1 MFRLR
6 ANPPRGQ
13 ELRTVSALFDTYDE
27 VTAAVD
33 GLADM
38 GVPSKEISVLTQHGD
53 FATRMAQGA
62 GLGVAIGGVG
72 GILAGLAS
80 IAVPGLGALLG
91 VGWLVP
97 ALLGAA
103 AGGVAGGIVGALRG
117 AGIKKDLA
125 QIYAEGVRRG
135 ATLVAARVHDDE
147 ATRAIS
153 LLHRCGAIDTN
164 SRREEYA
171 TGGWDS
177 FVAQDI
183 WDDDIGRE
191 DAGAGRNR
199 KPGESGD
206 R

>member
-6 ANPPRGQ
+6 GKPPRGR

-33 GLADM
+33 GLVDM
-38 GVPSKEISVLTQHGD
+38 GIPSKEISVLTQHGD
-53 FATRMAQGA
+53 FASQMAEGA

-97 ALLGAA
+97 GLLGAA
-103 AGGVAGGIVGALRG
+103 AGGVAGGIVGALHG

-125 QIYAEGVRRG
+125 QFYADGMRGG

-153 LLHRCGAIDTN
+153 LLRRCRTIDTN
-164 SRREEYA
+164 SRRGEYA

-177 FVAQDI
+177 VVAQDI
-183 WDDDIGRE
+183 WDEDIGRE
-191 DAGAGRNR
+191 DAGSGRGR
-199 KPGESGD
+199 EPDEPGG

>member
-1 MFRLR
+1 M
-6 ANPPRGQ
+6 
-13 ELRTVSALFDTYDE
+13 RTVSALFDTYDE

-53 FATRMAQGA
+53 FITKVAEGA

-72 GILAGLAS
+72 GILAGLAA
-80 IAVPGLGALLG
+80 IAVPGLGAILG

-103 AGGVAGGIVGALRG
+103 AGGVAGGVVGSLRG
-117 AGIKKDLA
+117 AGIREELI
-125 QIYAEGVRRG
+125 QIYAEGMRRG
-135 ATLVAARVHDDE
+135 STLVAARVHDDE

-153 LLHRCGAIDTN
+153 ILHRCGAIDTN
-164 SRREEYA
+164 TKREEYA
-171 TGGWDS
+171 GGRWDS
-177 FVAQDI
+177 FVAPDI

-191 DAGAGRNR
+191 DARPR
-199 KPGESGD
+199 DDQEPKKPGSKRVSDDEFLP
-206 R
+206 